1 MDCAEKCVE
10 SFNHLSEFV
19 TNEIC
24 MKIIDCAK
32 EGGLDEDFELPALD
46 SNLDILTYRWMKS
59 YVEGA
64 S

>member
-46 SNLDILTYRWMKS
+46 SNLDILTYR
-59 YVEGA
+59 
-64 S
+64 